1 MNLAAIYQPLL
12 IIAAALAG
20 IWLGSVA
27 GFRETAAHIITPA
40 LAALLYMVLLSA
52 DGSKL
57 RAAFQNV
64 RFTLTAVAVNFLWT
78 PVFSYALGLLFFH
91 ESIDMQIGLMM
102 LLVTPCT
109 DWYLVFTAQ
118 ARGNTVLGASIL
130 PLNLTLQILLLP
142 VDLALFYGDIV
153 HMTDA
158 EVVRSALIVLLLPL
172 TLAVCSR
179 ILGRSFPR
187 AAHGITHLRR
197 WEDGLQLAF
206 LMTAVLAMFASES
219 TLLFAQ
225 PKLFADMLLVMLIF
239 FIVNY
244 VFVRR
249 LGTRLGFRGADL
261 TALSFTTLARN
272 SPLALAIAAAAFPD
286 RPLTI
291 LALIIGPLIELPVL
305 ALIAQRIRKTQ
316 SGE

>member
-20 IWLGSVA
+20 IILGSVE
-27 GFRETAAHIITPA
+27 GLREASAHIITPA
-40 LAALLYMVLLSA
+40 LAALLYMVFLSA
-52 DGSKL
+52 DGSKR

-78 PVFSYALGLLFFH
+78 PVVSYALGLLFFH
-91 ESIDMQIGLMM
+91 ENIDMQLGLMM

-130 PLNLTLQILLLP
+130 PLNLALQILLLP
-142 VDLALFYGDIV
+142 VDLALFYGDAIRI
-153 HMTDA
+153 TDA
-158 EVVRSALIVLLLPL
+158 EVVRSALVVLLLPL
-172 TLAVCSR
+172 GLAACSNA
-179 ILGRSFPR
+179 LGRISPLMAR
-187 AAHGITHLRR
+187 SIARLRT
-197 WEDGLQLAF
+197 WGDTLQLGF

-219 TLLFAQ
+219 AVLFAHS
-225 PKLFADMLLVMLIF
+225 KLFANMLLVMLIF

-244 VFVRR
+244 VFIRR

-316 SGE
+316 PGE

>member
-20 IWLGSVA
+20 IILGSVE
-27 GFRETAAHIITPA
+27 GLREASAHIITPA
-40 LAALLYMVLLSA
+40 LAALLYMVFLSA

-78 PVFSYALGLLFFH
+78 PAFSYALGLLFFH

-142 VDLALFYGDIV
+142 VDLALFYGDKVPIDV
-153 HMTDA
+153 ADCKKECDRHECTNDIGRHRNPSS
-158 EVVRSALIVLLLPL
+158 ENESFHQNPSA
-172 TLAVCSR
+172 
-179 ILGRSFPR
+179 
-187 AAHGITHLRR
+187 
-197 WEDGLQLAF
+197 
-206 LMTAVLAMFASES
+206 
-219 TLLFAQ
+219 
-225 PKLFADMLLVMLIF
+225 
-239 FIVNY
+239 
-244 VFVRR
+244 
-249 LGTRLGFRGADL
+249 
-261 TALSFTTLARN
+261 
-272 SPLALAIAAAAFPD
+272 
-286 RPLTI
+286 RPI
-291 LALIIGPLIELPVL
+291 
-305 ALIAQRIRKTQ
+305 
-316 SGE
+316 

>member
-1 MNLAAIYQPLL
+1 
-12 IIAAALAG
+12 
-20 IWLGSVA
+20 
-27 GFRETAAHIITPA
+27 
-40 LAALLYMVLLSA
+40 
-52 DGSKL
+52 
-57 RAAFQNV
+57 
-64 RFTLTAVAVNFLWT
+64 
-78 PVFSYALGLLFFH
+78 
-91 ESIDMQIGLMM
+91 
-102 LLVTPCT
+102 
-109 DWYLVFTAQ
+109 
-118 ARGNTVLGASIL
+118 
-130 PLNLTLQILLLP
+130 
-142 VDLALFYGDIV
+142 
-153 HMTDA
+153 MTDA

-197 WEDGLQLAF
+197 WGDGLQLAF

-219 TLLFAQ
+219 TLLFAH

>member
-12 IIAAALAG
+12 IIAAALVG
-20 IWLGSVA
+20 IILGSVE
-27 GFRETAAHIITPA
+27 GLREASAHIITPA
-40 LAALLYMVLLSA
+40 LAALLYMVFLSA
-52 DGSKL
+52 SKL

-197 WEDGLQLAF
+197 WGDGLQLAF

-219 TLLFAQ
+219 TLLFAH

-249 LGTRLGFRGADL
+249 LATRLGFRGADL

>member
-27 GFRETAAHIITPA
+27 GFREAAAHIITPA
-40 LAALLYMVLLSA
+40 LAALLYMVFLSA

-78 PVFSYALGLLFFH
+78 PVFSYGLGLLFFH
-91 ESIDMQIGLMM
+91 ENIDMQIGLMM

-142 VDLALFYGDIV
+142 LGLAI
-153 HMTDA
+153 
-158 EVVRSALIVLLLPL
+158 
-172 TLAVCSR
+172 CSR

-197 WEDGLQLAF
+197 WGDELQLGF
-206 LMTAVLAMFASES
+206 LIAAVLAMFASES
-219 TLLFAQ
+219 TLLFAH

-261 TALSFTTLARN
+261 TALRFTTLARN

-305 ALIAQRIRKTQ
+305 ALIAQRIRKAQ

>member
-20 IWLGSVA
+20 IGLGYMAPFCEIAS
-27 GFRETAAHIITPA
+27 HITTPA
-40 LAALLYMVLLSA
+40 LMALLYIVFLSA
-52 DGSKL
+52 DGSEL

-64 RFTLTAVAVNFLWT
+64 RFTLTATAVNFLWT
-78 PVFSYALGLLFFH
+78 PVFSYGLGLLFFR
-91 ESIDMQIGLMM
+91 ENIDMQLGLMM

-130 PLNLTLQILLLP
+130 PLNLALQILLLP
-142 VDLALFYGDIV
+142 VDLALFYGDAIRI
-153 HMTDA
+153 TDA
-158 EVVRSALIVLLLPL
+158 EVVRSALFVLLLPL
-172 TLAVCSR
+172 GLAACSNA
-179 ILGRSFPR
+179 LGRISPLMAR
-187 AAHGITHLRR
+187 SIAHLRTR
-197 WEDGLQLAF
+197 GDALQLGF

-219 TLLFAQ
+219 AVLFAH

-239 FIVNY
+239 FSVNY
-244 VFVRR
+244 VLVRQ
-249 LGTRLGFRGADL
+249 LGVRLGFRRADL

-291 LALIIGPLIELPVL
+291 LALIIGPLIELPIL

-316 SGE
+316 THE